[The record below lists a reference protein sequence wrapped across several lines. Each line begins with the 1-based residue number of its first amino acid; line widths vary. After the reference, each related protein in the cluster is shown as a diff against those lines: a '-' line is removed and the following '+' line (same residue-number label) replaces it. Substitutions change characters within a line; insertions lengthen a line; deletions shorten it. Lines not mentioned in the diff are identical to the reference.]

1 MKIERRKP
9 LNANVG
15 VLSVGLDTYW
25 GQFPGLLEEMN
36 KKTAV
41 LVEKL
46 KANSVSVT
54 DFGMADNARRAYEA
68 LPKLKAADLDVLFV
82 DMVTYGTSA
91 TFGAIVREM
100 QCPVVLVALQPRSAM
115 DYEHATTFMQLC
127 NDDLCSV
134 P

>member
-91 TFGAIVREM
+91 TFGVSSETSTRG
-100 QCPVVLVALQPRSAM
+100 
-115 DYEHATTFMQLC
+115 
-127 NDDLCSV
+127 
-134 P
+134 